1 MRRFELKILFGFF
14 VLIFLL
20 LNVCLFAGDIQNLF
34 EQGNQYFQNQQY
46 SEALTS
52 YQKILDLKYES
63 GPLYYNMGNCY
74 YKLGNI
80 GKAILYYE
88 RAQPLMPGDEDLKEN
103 LALANLSVVDKIEEP
118 SQFILFSIRDF
129 IIHLIPR
136 NILLWVVAGCYL
148 LTMFF
153 LIVWIVGRRIV
164 LRVVSM
170 RMMIVT
176 GIFFAVFGLALIG
189 QIAERR
195 NKIEAVIM
203 IDKVDVMSAPAEI
216 GGTEVFSLHEGTKVR
231 IDQTKGDWVEI
242 ILPDRKAGWVK
253 REMLEVI

>member
-1 MRRFELKILFGFF
+1 MHQSEKKVIVLFFI
-14 VLIFLL
+14 LIFLFM
-20 LNVCLFAGDIQNLF
+20 NVFLFADEKQQLF
-34 EQGNQYFQNQQY
+34 EQGNLSFQNQQY
-46 SEALTS
+46 LEALAS

-80 GKAILYYE
+80 GKAILFYE
-88 RAQPLMPGDEDLKEN
+88 RALRLMPGDEDLKEN
-103 LALANLSVVDKIEEP
+103 MALANLSVVDKLEEP
-118 SQFILFSIRDF
+118 SQFILFRIRDF
-129 IIHLIPR
+129 MIHLIPW
-136 NILLWVVAGCYL
+136 NILLWAVAGCYL

-153 LIVWIVGRRIV
+153 LILWIVARGIV

-170 RMMIVT
+170 RVMIVT
-176 GIFFAVFGLALIG
+176 GVLFAVFGLALIG
-189 QIAERR
+189 QIAERK

-203 IDKVDVMSAPAEI
+203 TDKVDVMSAPAEI

-231 IDQTKGDWVEI
+231 IDQTKGGWVEI

-253 REMLEVI
+253 SEVLEVI